1 MTLQHLFDPVA
12 LCIVLGGT
20 ILAGFA
26 RSGLSDYHVTATHL
40 VALLRPRFDAT
51 KARAHLAPRVARM
64 QRDGVIRSDAPD
76 LADLELKDA
85 TKALIRHRSTDA
97 MMAEHER
104 HVASRQKTRERAM
117 RTLDSVAELGPVF
130 GLAGTLFALSQL
142 PRDFDALPGLTT
154 SVSTAVVSTLYGLM
168 LAHIVFYPLARAIE
182 RRGEREEEAREM
194 LVRWLVAQLKQA
206 CPVTRPVE
214 RPASASERKRAA

>member
-1 MTLQHLFDPVA
+1 
-12 LCIVLGGT
+12 
-20 ILAGFA
+20 
-26 RSGLSDYHVTATHL
+26 
-40 VALLRPRFDAT
+40 
-51 KARAHLAPRVARM
+51 M